1 MSSSFVDQLLD
12 GQLPAPVEEIIRE
25 ETVTVKEVSV
35 DNLIYQTVELAS
47 YLYHLNIQAHLIH
60 LNIEAPYFLAVHKFL
75 KKQYEQH
82 TDDFDKLAEIVRS
95 MDYLLPM
102 CEKGLLGQYKNF
114 KTTKS
119 YKADESLILYIKN
132 LEDGGMMAKDVTD
145 LAREVGA
152 PDLEN
157 ALADVV
163 GHLFKGAWMLKS
175 TLRGNPTTAE

>member
-1 MSSSFVDQLLD
+1 
-12 GQLPAPVEEIIRE
+12 
-25 ETVTVKEVSV
+25 
-35 DNLIYQTVELAS
+35 
-47 YLYHLNIQAHLIH
+47 
-60 LNIEAPYFLAVHKFL
+60 
-75 KKQYEQH
+75 
-82 TDDFDKLAEIVRS
+82 

-132 LEDGGMMAKDVTD
+132 LEDVWMMAKDVTD